1 MVAPAVRG
9 GIVSRPA
16 LWEQLGNASRVT
28 VVSTPPGSGKTLLLR
43 SWIAEPGLA
52 DRAAW
57 VAAQDRERDPQ
68 RFWVGVTD
76 ALRGTAAG
84 SALVRPLTAAPDL
97 DGWAVVERL
106 LADLGSLADRVWL
119 VIDDVHELA
128 STEALRQLELLV
140 MRAPP
145 DLRLVLVARHDV
157 RLGLH
162 RLRLE
167 GELTE
172 IRAGDLR
179 FTMAEARAL
188 FEAAGVRLADEA
200 VALLHGRTEGWA
212 AGLRLAALSLSG
224 HPDPERFAE
233 EFCGSERTVAEY
245 LLAEVL
251 ERQSEEVRRLLL
263 RTSVLERLNGPLA
276 DLLTGGSGGERM
288 LQELEQANAF
298 VVSLDVSRSWFR
310 CHQMFAELLQLELR
324 RTTPGELPALHRTAA
339 GWFAEHGYP
348 VEAIRHAQAALAW
361 DLAAR
366 LLADHYF
373 GLSLDGQA
381 ATAHQLL
388 TAFPAG
394 IVAAD
399 AELTALTASDE
410 LRLGLQEEAERHLA
424 QAVRGLEGTGG
435 PLPVPA
441 ERLGRLQ
448 VLLALARLRLARQR
462 SDLRALVEEVDR
474 LLAPAEAAD
483 AAQLGLGE
491 DLRAQAVISL
501 GIAEVWAG
509 RLADAD
515 RHLEQ
520 GVALARRIGRPYLE
534 LTGLAHGAVVAY
546 YRSYALAEQRSGQAV
561 ELARRHGWG
570 EDQATAVAYTV
581 LGSVTVGQGRLAEAE
596 PWLERA
602 AQTLRTEAEP
612 AAGMGLHYTRCLL
625 ELVHGRHADALAE
638 IQAAERLAYRLVTPH
653 TGATRMRARMLQ
665 ALVRLGQTDRVEAA
679 LAGLSE
685 HEQASVEMRT
695 TLASLRLAQ
704 HDPQAAATALAPIL
718 DDSAPGFHT
727 AWTVTAL
734 LLEAIA
740 RDQFGD
746 PAAAKHAL
754 ERALDIAGRARILI
768 PFLLDPAPGLLERH
782 ARQRTPHAALI
793 AEILSLL
800 DGTGRPAAPPVE
812 PPSLREPLSEAE
824 TRVLRYLPTNLT
836 APEIASQ
843 LYLSVNTVRTHM
855 RHLYDKLSAHHR
867 SEAVEQ
873 ARALGLLA
881 PSGSRP

>member
-1 MVAPAVRG
+1 MEPAARIQHRISGALVAPAARG

-16 LWEQLGNASRVT
+16 LWEQLGSASRVT
-28 VVSTPPGSGKTLLLR
+28 VVSAPPGSGKTLLLR
-43 SWIAEPGLA
+43 SWIAELGLA

-57 VAAQDRERDPQ
+57 VAAQEERDPQ

-145 DLRLVLVARHDV
+145 QLRLVLVARHDV

-200 VALLHGRTEGWA
+200 VALLHERTEGWA

-224 HPDPERFAE
+224 HPDPERIAE

-263 RTSVLERLNGPLA
+263 RTSVLERVNGPLA
-276 DLLTGGSGGERM
+276 DLLTGDSGGERM

-298 VVSLDVSRSWFR
+298 VISLDVSRSWFR

-324 RTTPGELPALHRTAA
+324 RTTPDELPALHRTAA

-348 VEAIRHAQAALAW
+348 VEAVRHAQAALAW

-388 TAFPAG
+388 TAVPAG

-424 QAVRGLEGTGG
+424 QAERGLEDTGG

-441 ERLGRLQ
+441 ERRGRLQ
-448 VLLALARLRLARQR
+448 VLLALARLRLAQQR
-462 SDLRALVEEVDR
+462 SDLRAVVEEVDR

-483 AAQLGLGE
+483 PAQLGLGE
-491 DLRAQAVISL
+491 DLRARAVISL

-534 LTGLAHGAVVAY
+534 LTGLAHGAVAAY
-546 YRSYALAEQRSGQAV
+546 FGSYALAEQRS
-561 ELARRHGWG
+561 
-570 EDQATAVAYTV
+570 
-581 LGSVTVGQGRLAEAE
+581 
-596 PWLERA
+596 
-602 AQTLRTEAEP
+602 
-612 AAGMGLHYTRCLL
+612 
-625 ELVHGRHADALAE
+625 
-638 IQAAERLAYRLVTPH
+638 
-653 TGATRMRARMLQ
+653 
-665 ALVRLGQTDRVEAA
+665 
-679 LAGLSE
+679 
-685 HEQASVEMRT
+685 
-695 TLASLRLAQ
+695 
-704 HDPQAAATALAPIL
+704 
-718 DDSAPGFHT
+718 
-727 AWTVTAL
+727 
-734 LLEAIA
+734 
-740 RDQFGD
+740 
-746 PAAAKHAL
+746 
-754 ERALDIAGRARILI
+754 
-768 PFLLDPAPGLLERH
+768 
-782 ARQRTPHAALI
+782 
-793 AEILSLL
+793 
-800 DGTGRPAAPPVE
+800 
-812 PPSLREPLSEAE
+812 
-824 TRVLRYLPTNLT
+824 
-836 APEIASQ
+836 
-843 LYLSVNTVRTHM
+843 
-855 RHLYDKLSAHHR
+855 
-867 SEAVEQ
+867 
-873 ARALGLLA
+873 
-881 PSGSRP
+881 